1 MAEEGLQES
10 KLSQEELDKIISGM
24 EGESQSSPL
33 TQPKEENLSDLLQ
46 NLGESSSENLLSED
60 LASALTNNLI
70 GQDNVSLTTSTQIE
84 KSNIQVQELYDVTVR
99 FAVELGRTMMSIKDI
114 ILLGEGSIV
123 ELDKHVG
130 DEVDILI
137 NDRLFGRGKL
147 VLLDEFY
154 GVQITQ
160 ILNPSTFKNL

>member
-1 MAEEGLQES
+1 MADDKLEES
-10 KLSQEELDKIISGM
+10 KLTSEDLDKILSGLE
-24 EGESQSSPL
+24 EGE
-33 TQPKEENLSDLLQ
+33 TPKKESKEPSLEENLSDLLQ
-46 NLGESSSENLLSED
+46 NIGEPKGSLTEEFSSSIAED
-60 LASALTNNLI
+60 IINQST
-70 GQDNVSLTTSTQIE
+70 VSLSSSQIE
-84 KSNIQVQELYDVTVR
+84 RSSIQVNELYDITVKL
-99 FAVELGRTMMSIKDI
+99 AVELGRTLMSIKDI
-114 ILLGEGSIV
+114 ILISEGSII
-123 ELDKHVG
+123 ELDKHID